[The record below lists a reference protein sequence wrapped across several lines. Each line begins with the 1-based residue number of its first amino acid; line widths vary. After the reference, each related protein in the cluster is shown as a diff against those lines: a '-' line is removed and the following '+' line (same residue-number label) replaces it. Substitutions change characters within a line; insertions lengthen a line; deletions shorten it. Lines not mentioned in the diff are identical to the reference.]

1 MPLALLALAIGAF
14 GIGTTEFV
22 VMGLLPEVAA
32 EFQVSIPAAGFLAT
46 GYALGVV
53 LGAPLMTVLG
63 TKVSR
68 KRMLMI
74 LMGLFII
81 GNVVTA
87 AAPVFEVMV
96 VGRVIASLAHGAF
109 FGIGAVVA
117 ADLVAPERKAGAIAL
132 MFTGLT
138 VANVVGVPMGTYIGQ
153 NAGWRAT
160 FYVSRRWASSACSVW
175 PGSCPNSPA
184 LAASGCGRRSPPSAT
199 CRSSS
204 RWR

>member
-1 MPLALLALAIGAF
+1 
-14 GIGTTEFV
+14 
-22 VMGLLPEVAA
+22 
-32 EFQVSIPAAGFLAT
+32 
-46 GYALGVV
+46 
-53 LGAPLMTVLG
+53 MTVLG

-87 AAPVFEVMV
+87 AAPAFEVMV

-153 NAGWRAT
+153 NAGFGVPRST
-160 FYVSRRWASSACSVW
+160 SSRRWASSACSVW

-184 LAASGCGRRSPPSAT
+184 PTASGCGRRSPPSAT

-204 RWR
+204 PWR

>member
-1 MPLALLALAIGAF
+1 
-14 GIGTTEFV
+14 
-22 VMGLLPEVAA
+22 
-32 EFQVSIPAAGFLAT
+32 
-46 GYALGVV
+46 
-53 LGAPLMTVLG
+53 MTVLG

-117 ADLVAPERKAGAIAL
+117 ADLVAPERKAGAIA
-132 MFTGLT
+132 
-138 VANVVGVPMGTYIGQ
+138 
-153 NAGWRAT
+153 
-160 FYVSRRWASSACSVW
+160 
-175 PGSCPNSPA
+175 
-184 LAASGCGRRSPPSAT
+184 
-199 CRSSS
+199 
-204 RWR
+204 